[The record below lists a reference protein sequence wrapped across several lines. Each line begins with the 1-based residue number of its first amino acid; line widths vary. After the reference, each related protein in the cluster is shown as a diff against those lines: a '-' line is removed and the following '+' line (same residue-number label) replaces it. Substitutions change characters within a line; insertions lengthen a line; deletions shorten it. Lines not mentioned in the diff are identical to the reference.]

1 MTRAEESLAATQIM
15 VVLNWLQELE
25 RLVPTEEYV
34 YVLVSAGPEEEIVL
48 PGSIAKRMRSSSPP
62 YPKNVPCSQSREM
75 KTAASIRSDLPS
87 SSGSTGLQDIAKLA

>member
-15 VVLNWLQELE
+15 VVLNWLHELE
-25 RLVPTEEYV
+25 RLVPTEEQV
-34 YVLVSAGPEEEIVL
+34 YVLVWSQEEIVL

-75 KTAASIRSDLPS
+75 KTVASIRSDLPS